1 MGRRR
6 LGSWT
11 VSSARPIRNCV
22 VTSVVSFLDLKV
34 DLTECDLAATGRRE
48 GPPIS
53 AVARRV
59 LRSDWPSVQE
69 CFLSREI

>member
-6 LGSWT
+6 LESWT
-11 VSSARPIRNCV
+11 ASRARSIGNCV
-22 VTSVVSFLDLKV
+22 VTSVISFLDLEV
-34 DLTECDLAATGRRE
+34 DLRECDLAATGRRE